1 MKTSVKIILSSFVA
15 IIVALLLLY
24 YSPVHGSHHRPLEG
38 LIYKACPLVAFAV
51 GYLVY
56 QVSSVLEKQ

>member
-1 MKTSVKIILSSFVA
+1 MKKSVKITFSTLIS

-24 YSPVHGSHHRPLEG
+24 YSPVNVTDYRPLES
-38 LIYKACPLVAFAV
+38 LVYKACPLVAFAV

-56 QVSSVLEKQ
+56 QVTGLLEH